1 MVVGPGKRKGGG
13 LVVTAPLTLEF
24 VLLIIQRMANQSD
37 RSPARRPETLS
48 RQEKELLEKR
58 RVALVS
64 VFAAFFLTASKAV
77 IGILTGSLGILSE
90 ALHSGLD
97 LVAAGLTYFA
107 VKASGRPADE
117 DHHFGHGK
125 VENLSAMAETLLLV
139 ITCVWII
146 YEAFHRLL
154 GGKLDIE
161 VTTWSY
167 LVVVTSIVVDLSRSR
182 ALSRVAKK
190 THSQALEADALH
202 FSTDIWSSGVVF
214 LGLLCTQWGYPAADS
229 FAALIVAAI
238 VISVSYRLGRRSI
251 DVLMDKA
258 PERLTATVR
267 QKALSVAE
275 VRGVHDIRIRTSGA
289 DIFVE
294 LSIHLDPRL
303 ELGTAHDIAHHV
315 AEKIR
320 SSLERCTVQV
330 HTEPDIRKHD

>member
-1 MVVGPGKRKGGG
+1 
-13 LVVTAPLTLEF
+13 LTFEF
-24 VLLIIQRMANQSD
+24 LLLILSFMAKQND
-37 RSPARRPETLS
+37 RSPAGSPVTLS

-64 VFAAFFLTASKAV
+64 VFAAFFLTTSKAV

-125 VENLSAMAETLLLV
+125 VENLSAMAETLLLLV
-139 ITCVWII
+139 TCVWII

-154 GGKLDIE
+154 GGRLDID
-161 VTTWSY
+161 VTAWSY
-167 LVVVTSIVVDLSRSR
+167 LVVVTSIVVDFTRSR
-182 ALSRVAKK
+182 ALSRVAKRTK
-190 THSQALEADALH
+190 SQALEADALH
-202 FSTDIWSSGVVF
+202 FSTDIWSSAVVF

-238 VISVSYRLGRRSI
+238 VISISYSLGRRSI

-267 QKALSVAE
+267 REALTIAD
-275 VRGVHDIRIRTSGA
+275 VRGVHDIKVRTSGSEV
-289 DIFVE
+289 FVE
-294 LSIHLDPRL
+294 LSIHLDPHL
-303 ELGTAHDIAHHV
+303 ELGTAHGIAHHV

-320 SSLERCTVQV
+320 SSLDRCTVQV
-330 HTEPDIRKHD
+330 HTEPDIREHD

>member
-1 MVVGPGKRKGGG
+1 MVDGPGKRKGGG
-13 LVVTAPLTLEF
+13 HVVTAPLTLEF
-24 VLLIIQRMANQSD
+24 ILLIFQSMANQSD

-238 VISVSYRLGRRSI
+238 VISVSYRLGLRSI

-275 VRGVHDIRIRTSGA
+275 VRGVHDIRVRTSGA

-330 HTEPDIRKHD
+330 HTEPDIREHD